1 MEQLSVPAGTDKP
14 PPSQEEGGARGLT
27 VLLRPLR
34 AFRLIYLPLLMIYFA
49 YGASGIIDVTRD
61 LWIKERLTLSPAEL
75 AGIGVWLNLPWTVKM
90 VFGELVDSVP
100 IFGSQRKAYILI
112 GAAVMACGM
121 LTLAGTAGG
130 WIASARIDHL
140 YVLGSMLIVVGIVVQ
155 NVVAEAMSTEVVARR
170 DEAGNQR
177 PEEDVRTDL
186 GMVQVLG
193 RLALSAGM
201 LAVAGLSG
209 WLASILAR
217 ETVFLLGLMVPA
229 ISVTGVLLIS
239 FETTE
244 RRPLDWRILG
254 GGIALGVVILILALG
269 SVPFS
274 QELIFVL
281 SMVVVCA
288 MLVVVTRDIDADTR
302 RSILYASVV
311 IFVFRASPTV
321 GDG

>member
-1 MEQLSVPAGTDKP
+1 M
-14 PPSQEEGGARGLT
+14 GARGLT

-90 VFGELVDSVP
+90 VFGELVHSVP
-100 IFGSQRKAYILI
+100 IFGSQRKSYILI

-121 LTLAGTAGG
+121 LTLAGTAG
-130 WIASARIDHL
+130 WIASARIDHPL
-140 YVLGSMLIVVGIVVQ
+140 CSRSMLIVVGIVVQ

-170 DEAGNQR
+170 DEAERQH

-201 LAVAGLSG
+201 SWRLPDCRVG
-209 WLASILAR
+209 WRASW
-217 ETVFLLGLMVPA
+217 LGNSIP
-229 ISVTGVLLIS
+229 
-239 FETTE
+239 
-244 RRPLDWRILG
+244 
-254 GGIALGVVILILALG
+254 LGVDG
-269 SVPFS
+269 SGNFCDRRVVD
-274 QELIFVL
+274 FV
-281 SMVVVCA
+281 
-288 MLVVVTRDIDADTR
+288 RDH
-302 RSILYASVV
+302 
-311 IFVFRASPTV
+311 RAAAA
-321 GDG
+321 